1 MVILLSIL
9 ERSESVD
16 LHCEV
21 RNEALFIS
29 VGYRS
34 GFLGHWAHEDLAKEV
49 LVLADDG
56 RTHCSSF

>member
-1 MVILLSIL
+1 MILLTSITIYYL
-9 ERSESVD
+9 TCSSV
-16 LHCEV
+16 LVGSEV

-49 LVLADDG
+49 VMMVM
-56 RTHCSSF
+56 C